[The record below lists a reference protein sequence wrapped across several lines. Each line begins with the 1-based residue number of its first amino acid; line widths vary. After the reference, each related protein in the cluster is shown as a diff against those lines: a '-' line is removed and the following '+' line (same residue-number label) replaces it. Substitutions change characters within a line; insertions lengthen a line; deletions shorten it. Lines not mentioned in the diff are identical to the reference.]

1 MPSDPKK
8 PIEEMLEASARARRA
23 EFGSDREM
31 PNPMRARLHDEIARQ
46 QSAEPE
52 TRRSWLQ
59 MFWPRIAVAAAV
71 ATLLVLAPALW
82 WQKSQTSSRGTMEVA
97 AGGAAAANGLRDVE
111 AGERRTS
118 NAERRTPNSNEPEDI
133 LTKGPAATTAA
144 VPEVNLADNARAKI
158 EPAATPPTVSEP
170 AGTSNSLAAAAPA
183 APAQMT
189 KGFISK
195 EELQSER
202 VGGKIAATAPSKAG
216 GVNES
221 QRPASAA
228 AVAGGASQRFAQQ
241 PAGQA
246 FRNNV
251 QANQRAN
258 VLNNFQVQQQ
268 GSDIRVVDADG
279 STYTGTIE
287 AVGQSTD
294 AMTAQLKRSYAAR
307 AETDSKIAAAPQS
320 RFRAS
325 GYNVSLKKQ
334 LVFEGDYTA
343 APQQQRQDLV
353 KDREVQQTQQPAR
366 ITGTAQV
373 HGQPPVEVD
382 AIEVGPGAA
391 ERK

>member
-1 MPSDPKK
+1 MESEPKK

-23 EFGSDREM
+23 EFGSDPKM

-46 QSAEPE
+46 QSVEPE

-59 MFWPRIAVAAAV
+59 MFWPRIAVAAAL
-71 ATLLVLAPALW
+71 ATLLVLGPALW
-82 WQKSQTSSRGTMEVA
+82 WQKSQPNSRGTMEVA
-97 AGGAAAANGLRDVE
+97 TGGPAAANGLMDME
-111 AGERRTS
+111 AGESRTS
-118 NAERRTPNSNEPEDI
+118 NSNEPEDV
-133 LTKGPAATTAA
+133 LTKGPAAKTAA
-144 VPEVNLADNARAKI
+144 APVVNLADNARAKI
-158 EPAATPPTVSEP
+158 EPATTPPTVSEP
-170 AGTSNSLAAAAPA
+170 TDTSNSLTAAAPA

-189 KGFISK
+189 KGFIAK
-195 EELQSER
+195 EETQSEG
-202 VGGKIAATAPSKAG
+202 VGGKTAATAPSKAG
-216 GVNES
+216 GVDEH
-221 QRPASAA
+221 QRPTSAVA
-228 AVAGGASQRFAQQ
+228 IAGGASQQFAQQ

-251 QANQRAN
+251 QTNQRAN

-279 STYTGTIE
+279 STYTGKIE

-294 AMTAQLKRSYAAR
+294 AISAQLKRSYAAR
-307 AETDSKIAAAPQS
+307 AETDSKMAAAPQS

-366 ITGTAQV
+366 ITGTARV
-373 HGQPPVEVD
+373 HGQAPVEVD
-382 AIEVGPGAA
+382 AIEIGPGAA